1 MTEGM
6 RSDIHVR
13 QLKDVE
19 RRFLYLSISLF
30 VITVFLLINY
40 LIDFAV
46 NRSIDF
52 DEAVVEYVTCAML
65 NQKTNCDKVPAL
77 QGLLYGSI
85 TLQRT
90 VILASLLG
98 ITYYLSFDRNVR
110 AVWNKWCCRGAG
122 SRIPATASVEN
133 LADISSNSG
142 SSERNN
148 ISETTKL

>member
-6 RSDIHVR
+6 RSDVHVR

-19 RRFLYLSISLF
+19 RRFLYYSISLF
-30 VITVFLLINY
+30 IITLFLLINY
-40 LIDFAV
+40 VVDLAV
-46 NRSIDF
+46 YRSMDF
-52 DEAVVEYVTCAML
+52 DEAIMEYVTCAML

-77 QGLLYGSI
+77 QRLLYGSI

-90 VILASLLG
+90 TVLASLLS

-110 AVWNKWCCRGAG
+110 AVWNKWCRRGAR

-133 LADISSNSG
+133 LADISSNSD
-142 SSERNN
+142 NT
-148 ISETTKL
+148 SETTKL